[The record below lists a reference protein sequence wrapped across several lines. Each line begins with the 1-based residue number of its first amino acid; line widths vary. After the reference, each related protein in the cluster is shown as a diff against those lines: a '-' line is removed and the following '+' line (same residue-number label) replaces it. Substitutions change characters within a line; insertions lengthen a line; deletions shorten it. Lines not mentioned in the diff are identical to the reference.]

1 MDVAPQYAQQCSE
14 LYAAGGFA
22 AVRRTA
28 QAGLDQVGPTAVL
41 YRWLGQAHAA
51 EDEDDHDAEAERA
64 YRSGLAL
71 APDDL
76 GLLVC
81 YLELCLRADA
91 FDYPVRAGRVAT
103 LRARIDEL
111 APAGSPES
119 RRVDDALSW
128 AGRGYWDDLIAAAGR
143 GELQQAESAELSE
156 RVAGALRA
164 GTVDAASPATAAE
177 DMREAELAAALELLQ
192 GRANAPLRYLV
203 THRTAAYVITCA
215 AALGVNRL
223 LVTTGV
229 VTFSAWGT
237 TPRAVA
243 PLRNTGAVLERTDR
257 QEVCR
262 RVPGCVDAATVPEP
276 SAQEPLTGSGCL
288 RRLPARRALE
298 RCSTR
303 RHVQDRAMPRTLRRG
318 TDNAERLGCVR
329 PLARVMPDGYQR
341 SRKRSWTG
349 CRCRTEAVGARTSSH

>member
-1 MDVAPQYAQQCSE
+1 MDVAQQYAQQCSE
-14 LYAAGGFA
+14 LYAAGGLA

-64 YRSGLAL
+64 YRRGLAL

-91 FDYPVRAGRVAT
+91 FDYPARAGRVAT

-111 APAGSPES
+111 APAGSPE
-119 RRVDDALSW
+119 RQRVDDALSW
-128 AGRGYWDDLIAAAGR
+128 AGRGYWDDLVAAAGR

-164 GTVDAASPATAAE
+164 GTADAARPAAAGE
-177 DMREAELAAALELLQ
+177 DVREAELAAALELLQ
-192 GRANAPLRYLV
+192 GRANAPLRFLL
-203 THRTAAYVITCA
+203 THRTVAYVITCV

-229 VTFSAWGT
+229 VTFSAWGWLLWIPLFAAEGKLRAARKLARQRVVARIEERHALEAAVVANSEDHAET
-237 TPRAVA
+237 TPR
-243 PLRNTGAVLERTDR
+243 TDGATD
-257 QEVCR
+257 
-262 RVPGCVDAATVPEP
+262 
-276 SAQEPLTGSGCL
+276 GSG
-288 RRLPARRALE
+288 
-298 RCSTR
+298 
-303 RHVQDRAMPRTLRRG
+303 H
-318 TDNAERLGCVR
+318 
-329 PLARVMPDGYQR
+329 
-341 SRKRSWTG
+341 
-349 CRCRTEAVGARTSSH
+349 H

>member
-1 MDVAPQYAQQCSE
+1 MAQQYAQQCSE

-41 YRWLGQAHAA
+41 FRWLGQAHAA

-64 YRSGLAL
+64 YRSGLEL

-91 FDYPVRAGRVAT
+91 FDYPARAGRVAT

-111 APAGSPES
+111 APAGSPE
-119 RRVDDALSW
+119 RQRVDDAFGW
-128 AGRGYWDDLIAAAGR
+128 VGRGYWDDLVAAAGR
-143 GELQQAESAELSE
+143 VELQQAESAELSE

-164 GTVDAASPATAAE
+164 GATDAVSPAAAGE
-177 DMREAELAAALELLQ
+177 DVREAELAAALELLQ
-192 GRANAPLRYLV
+192 GWANAPLRFLV
-203 THRTAAYVITCA
+203 THRTAAYVITCV

-229 VTFSAWGT
+229 VTFSAWGWLLWI
-237 TPRAVA
+237 PLFAAEGKLRAARKLARERVVA
-243 PLRNTGAVLERTDR
+243 RIEQRHVLEKAGAPTA
-257 QEVCR
+257 EE
-262 RVPGCVDAATVPEP
+262 APE
-276 SAQEPLTGSGCL
+276 AK
-288 RRLPARRALE
+288 
-298 RCSTR
+298 
-303 RHVQDRAMPRTLRRG
+303 PRT
-318 TDNAERLGCVR
+318 A
-329 PLARVMPDGYQR
+329 
-341 SRKRSWTG
+341 
-349 CRCRTEAVGARTSSH
+349 GARDGSNGQH

>member
-1 MDVAPQYAQQCSE
+1 MDVAAQQYAQRCSE

-91 FDYPVRAGRVAT
+91 FDYPARAGRVAT

-111 APAGSPES
+111 APAGSPE
-119 RRVDDALSW
+119 RQRVDDALGW
-128 AGRGYWDDLIAAAGR
+128 AGRGYWDDLVAAAGR
-143 GELQQAESAELSE
+143 VELRQAESAELSE

-164 GTVDAASPATAAE
+164 GTPDAGSPATAGE
-177 DMREAELAAALELLQ
+177 DLREAELAAALELLR
-192 GRANAPLRYLV
+192 GRANAPLRYLL
-203 THRTAAYVITCA
+203 THRTAVYVITCV

-229 VTFSAWGT
+229 VTFSAWGWLLWIPLFAAEGKLRAARKLARERVVARIEERHVLET
-237 TPRAVA
+237 AVA
-243 PLRNTGAVLERTDR
+243 ANTDDR
-257 QEVCR
+257 SEVK
-262 RVPGCVDAATVPEP
+262 
-276 SAQEPLTGSGCL
+276 
-288 RRLPARRALE
+288 
-298 RCSTR
+298 
-303 RHVQDRAMPRTLRRG
+303 PRTGG
-318 TDNAERLGCVR
+318 T
-329 PLARVMPDGYQR
+329 PDGN
-341 SRKRSWTG
+341 G
-349 CRCRTEAVGARTSSH
+349 HH

>member
-41 YRWLGQAHAA
+41 YRWLGRAHAA

-164 GTVDAASPATAAE
+164 GTVGAASPATAAE

-229 VTFSAWGT
+229 VTFSAWGWLLWI
-237 TPRAVA
+237 PLFAAEGKLRAARKLARERVVA
-243 PLRNTGAVLERTDR
+243 RIEARHVLETAVVVNADDHSEAKPRTGDT
-257 QEVCR
+257 
-262 RVPGCVDAATVPEP
+262 PD
-276 SAQEPLTGSGCL
+276 GSG
-288 RRLPARRALE
+288 
-298 RCSTR
+298 
-303 RHVQDRAMPRTLRRG
+303 H
-318 TDNAERLGCVR
+318 
-329 PLARVMPDGYQR
+329 
-341 SRKRSWTG
+341 
-349 CRCRTEAVGARTSSH
+349 H